1 MNHSKTGSK
10 KFFEMLKIIHTF
22 VCVHNEID
30 LIFYNNFKMKDLKGK
45 VAVVTGG
52 SRDIGRAVSLK
63 LAGEGVKVCINY
75 NHNEEKARETLE
87 MVKKAGGEA
96 VLFKADVTKASEVEA
111 MFAFAADTFGGK
123 IDILVNN
130 AGGIMGRKSIE
141 EQDEQWYNALM
152 DLNFKSCWL
161 CTREVL
167 KYMDK
172 GSIVNISSQAARDGG
187 GPGSSVYACG
197 KAAVLCHTRAMAKE
211 LGPRGIRVN
220 AICPGMINTYFH
232 DTFTAP
238 AGREALHRN
247 APLRREG
254 EAYEVA
260 DLAAYLASDES
271 SYLTGN
277 GIDINGGCLFS

>member
-1 MNHSKTGSK
+1 MK
-10 KFFEMLKIIHTF
+10 KLE
-22 VCVHNEID
+22 
-30 LIFYNNFKMKDLKGK
+30 GK

-52 SRDIGRAVSLK
+52 SRDIGRAISVK
-63 LAGEGVKVCINY
+63 LASEGAKVCINY
-75 NHNEEKARETLE
+75 NHNEAKAKETLE
-87 MVKKAGGEA
+87 MVKQVGGDA
-96 VLFKADVTKASEVEA
+96 ILFKADVTKADEVA
-111 MFAFAADTFGGK
+111 DMLAAAADAFGGK

-130 AGGIMGRKSIE
+130 AGGIMGRKKIE
-141 EQDEQWYNALM
+141 EQDENWYHTVL

-161 CTREVL
+161 CTRDVL
-167 KYMDK
+167 PYMKDG

-187 GPGSSVYACG
+187 GAGSSIYACG
-197 KAAVLCHTRAMAKE
+197 KAAMLCHTRAMAKE

-220 AICPGMINTYFH
+220 AVCPGMINTYFH

-238 AGREALHRN
+238 EGREALHRS

-254 EAYEVA
+254 EAPEVA
-260 DLAAYLASDES
+260 DLVCFLASEES